1 MDQERLSKLAGI
13 MPEDVEA
20 DEELITK
27 IAEWIYH
34 ESSEPI
40 SEIEHLVKKADAV
53 GEYMDAVSERKE
65 TGIKE
70 DWKDDEFSAK
80 GREADEKSMQAAQD
94 RYDASQN
101 KPEINAGDSMINSLD
116 DIDKYVDMLEDDEL
130 DIREIQANLAHKI
143 RNAVENIRNN
153 LTDTNI

>member
-1 MDQERLSKLAGI
+1 

-20 DEELITK
+20 DEDLINK
-27 IAEWIYH
+27 VAMWIYH
-34 ESSEPI
+34 ESDSPI
-40 SEIEHLVKKADAV
+40 SEIEHLVKRADAV
-53 GEYMDAVSERKE
+53 GDYIDAVSERKE

-94 RYDASQN
+94 RYDARQN
-101 KPEINAGDSMINSLD
+101 KPEINPGDSMINSLD

-143 RNAVENIRNN
+143 RNSVENIRNN

>member
-1 MDQERLSKLAGI
+1 MNRERLSKLA
-13 MPEDVEA
+13 
-20 DEELITK
+20 
-27 IAEWIYH
+27 
-34 ESSEPI
+34 
-40 SEIEHLVKKADAV
+40 
-53 GEYMDAVSERKE
+53 
-65 TGIKE
+65 GIKE

-94 RYDASQN
+94 RYDARQN
-101 KPEINAGDSMINSLD
+101 KPEINPGDSMINSLD